1 MSQRLSSSS
10 SQRAPSVQSIP
21 STASPELLVKTK
33 DTGKKTSPISNA
45 SSASTT
51 CSLSLSPNLGKS
63 QLVTEKPVVMRE
75 KKKNAQQQDLSTSTC
90 TMKDGDME
98 LIKEILAKYSVTL
111 DKTFIKSLRS
121 YICSKYSDVNAF
133 NKALD
138 MDEDLKQFIAF
149 VADYSNGLNES
160 NHILNIKSPEAS
172 GNFICNY
179 LFLFDYF
186 IRLPEV

>member
-75 KKKNAQQQDLSTSTC
+75 KKKECSTARSIDKHMHYERWRHGADQRNTC
-90 TMKDGDME
+90 Q
-98 LIKEILAKYSVTL
+98 I
-111 DKTFIKSLRS
+111 
-121 YICSKYSDVNAF
+121 
-133 NKALD
+133 
-138 MDEDLKQFIAF
+138 
-149 VADYSNGLNES
+149 
-160 NHILNIKSPEAS
+160 
-172 GNFICNY
+172 
-179 LFLFDYF
+179 
-186 IRLPEV
+186 

>member
-1 MSQRLSSSS
+1 MNKNENYIIQRLSSSS
-10 SQRAPSVQSIP
+10 SQRAQPIQSIP
-21 STASPELLVKTK
+21 PSTPSPEPLVKTNK
-33 DTGKKTSPISNA
+33 TAGKKTSPMSNA

-51 CSLSLSPNLGKS
+51 CSLSLSPKS

-75 KKKNAQQQDLSTSTC
+75 KKKNTQQPDLSSSTC

-111 DKTFIKSLRS
+111 DKTFIKSLRA

-149 VADYSNGLNES
+149 VADYSGGLNES
-160 NHILNIKSPEAS
+160 SNQILNLKSPEAS
-172 GNFICNY
+172 ENFICN
-179 LFLFDYF
+179 FFF
-186 IRLPEV
+186 K